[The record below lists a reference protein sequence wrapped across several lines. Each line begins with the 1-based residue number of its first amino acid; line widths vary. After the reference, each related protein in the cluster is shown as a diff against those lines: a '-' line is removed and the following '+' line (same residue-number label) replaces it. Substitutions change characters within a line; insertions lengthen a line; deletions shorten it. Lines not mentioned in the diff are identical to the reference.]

1 MGLLDKLMGK
11 KKPTLEDDIHSAC
24 AWIVTALNTSG
35 YNADYTLESMKEID
49 RFFDEQSGADG
60 IITPERRGNIIFSI
74 AAYIGETV
82 IKLYGG
88 KWITDDNDPMGE
100 VNIAVQLDK
109 GTIIFPAQRAMK
121 RYQNGNEDSIYAYV
135 YVLSQ
140 S

>member
-1 MGLLDKLMGK
+1 MGLLDKLTGK
-11 KKPTLEDDIHSAC
+11 KKPTLEEDIHSAC

-49 RFFDEQSGADG
+49 RFFNEQSGVGG
-60 IITPERRGNIIFSI
+60 IITPERRGQIFFSI
-74 AAYIGETV
+74 ASYVGETV

-88 KWITDDNDPMGE
+88 KWITDDKDPMGE
-100 VNIAVQLDK
+100 VNMAVKLDN
-109 GTIIFPAQRAMK
+109 GIMLFPAQRVVK

>member
-49 RFFDEQSGADG
+49 RFFDEQSGAGG

-100 VNIAVQLDK
+100 VNIAVQLDN

>member
-35 YNADYTLESMKEID
+35 YKADYTLESMKEID
-49 RFFDEQSGADG
+49 RFFDEQSGAGG

-100 VNIAVQLDK
+100 VNIAVQLDN

>member
-1 MGLLDKLMGK
+1 MGLLDKLLGK
-11 KKPTLEDDIHSAC
+11 NKPTLEDDIHSAC
-24 AWIVTALNTSG
+24 TRIVTALNTSG

-49 RFFDEQSGADG
+49 RFFDEQSGVGG
-60 IITPERRGNIIFSI
+60 IITQARRGQIFFAVAS
-74 AAYIGETV
+74 YVGETV

-88 KWITDDNDPMGE
+88 KWITDDKDPMGE
-100 VNIAVQLDK
+100 VNITVKLDN
-109 GTIIFPAQRAMK
+109 GIMLFPAQRVVK